1 MIRLNLRLRR
11 MLILWWLLG
20 IWVFLIIT
28 PPSYVATYPDLAS
41 RGPVVSSVQNNVGT
55 QAMYGHL
62 PSPGTIGQ
70 LTAWETGAW
79 LCVLSSVMMVLLF
92 SSLHR
97 KPESS
102 GLAEY
107 VYASGR
113 SGSSRFGAAI
123 ATGTIVSVLNGAVCA
138 IILLAFRYLSIDEIT
153 VAGSIAF
160 GVTITLTMLAT
171 MAITSILQS
180 LWGRGTNFNRLGL
193 LSVGAAFLI
202 RMFADTSSSSWATH
216 LNWVSPLGWRSVIAP
231 FTEDSWLK
239 ALVLAIVCAV
249 LIGVAFTLDSRRP
262 FDESLLHLRGSK
274 RYHERK
280 IRSLY
285 SLNMVLHR
293 GNLITWSI
301 VIGLVLLIF
310 LPLIDSLLPSL
321 QGDAATMQAV
331 EAFLP
336 AGELQ
341 ITFIVY
347 IFQIASILLSIAV
360 VLPVIGFIGQEREG
374 HIDAVR
380 STGVRR
386 WSPLW
391 GCVQACLSTLTS
403 CTIFAILGALLGL
416 YLQPS
421 TVEDGTSLMVLSGL
435 SIAVHALF
443 FLGIA
448 TAVAG
453 LTPRVIYL
461 SWLPIIAASVVTLL
475 GPLFSLTERQMEFSP
490 LTHSWASSD
499 EAVWP
504 LLTFAVIGVALGG
517 VGLLGAQRRNLL

>member
-102 GLAEY
+102 GLVEY

-138 IILLAFRYLSIDEIT
+138 FILLAFRYLSIDEIT

-216 LNWVSPLGWRSVIAP
+216 LNWVSPQGWRTVIAP
-231 FTEDSWLK
+231 FTEDSRLK
-239 ALVLAIVCAV
+239 ALVLAIVCAA

-274 RYHERK
+274 RYRERK
-280 IRSLY
+280 S
-285 SLNMVLHR
+285 
-293 GNLITWSI
+293 
-301 VIGLVLLIF
+301 
-310 LPLIDSLLPSL
+310 
-321 QGDAATMQAV
+321 
-331 EAFLP
+331 EA
-336 AGELQ
+336 
-341 ITFIVY
+341 
-347 IFQIASILLSIAV
+347 
-360 VLPVIGFIGQEREG
+360 
-374 HIDAVR
+374 
-380 STGVRR
+380 
-386 WSPLW
+386 
-391 GCVQACLSTLTS
+391 
-403 CTIFAILGALLGL
+403 CTA
-416 YLQPS
+416 
-421 TVEDGTSLMVLSGL
+421 
-435 SIAVHALF
+435 
-443 FLGIA
+443 
-448 TAVAG
+448 
-453 LTPRVIYL
+453 
-461 SWLPIIAASVVTLL
+461 
-475 GPLFSLTERQMEFSP
+475 
-490 LTHSWASSD
+490 
-499 EAVWP
+499 
-504 LLTFAVIGVALGG
+504 
-517 VGLLGAQRRNLL
+517 